1 MKFVRIVVGKI
12 KDFTNGKT
20 LSCRQERIDNR
31 ENRRIRREHGLED
44 YESDTPHG
52 YYT

>member
-1 MKFVRIVVGKI
+1 MKIRYLRKQHI
-12 KDFTNGKT
+12 N
-20 LSCRQERIDNR
+20 NR

-44 YESDTPHG
+44 YQSDTPRR

>member
-1 MKFVRIVVGKI
+1 MKIRYLRKQHI
-12 KDFTNGKT
+12 N
-20 LSCRQERIDNR
+20 NR
-31 ENRRIRREHGLED
+31 ENRRIRRERDLED